1 MEDKKTAI
9 LIENLDK
16 VYKLYD
22 KPVDRIKEAFGFG
35 RHKRHSEHFALHG
48 VDLQVAQ
55 GETVGIIGTTALVNL
70 LF

>member
-22 KPVDRIKEAFGFG
+22 KPVDRIKEAFGL
-35 RHKRHSEHFALHG
+35 KNIYQG
-48 VDLQVAQ
+48 VILD
-55 GETVGIIGTTALVNL
+55 GL
-70 LF
+70 LSRKKQIVPNIMEVLERL